1 MRGWSAVARTRVD
14 NRGRLLVPV
23 DERKRLGLKPGTEL
37 EIAERGGMLVLK
49 PVIPK
54 PLKVRSHK
62 EKWGRESFLDAGEAT
77 FGR

>member
-1 MRGWSAVARTRVD
+1 VGRTRVD

-54 PLKVRSHK
+54 PVKVRSRRS
-62 EKWGRESFLDAGEAT
+62 KWGRESFLDAGEAT

>member
-1 MRGWSAVARTRVD
+1 MD

-23 DERKRLGLKPGTEL
+23 HERKRLGLKPGTEL

-54 PLKVRSHK
+54 PVKVRSGRS
-62 EKWGRESFLDAGEAT
+62 KWGRESFLDAGEAT